1 MHQMKINGRGLRHI
15 ILFLA
20 LALACSAPLAAQ
32 QRLSDDEVQRGLSE
46 LRNYKH
52 RVLAQELRLDKDAQ
66 QAFFDV
72 YDSMDDELLEVATE
86 TREMERR
93 ALADSKASDTELEAV
108 SRSLFE
114 QKKRESDIELK
125 YYDRLREVLT
135 PRQLVALKSAERKIS
150 MTLANYHGR
159 QKNQRGGSP
168 ARPRR

>member
-1 MHQMKINGRGLRHI
+1 MKRNLRSINLI
-15 ILFLA
+15 IA
-20 LALACSAPLAAQ
+20 LAIGLAGSVSVSAQ
-32 QRLSDDEVQRGLSE
+32 QKLSDDEVQRGLSE

-52 RVLAQELRLDKDAQ
+52 RILVQELKIDKDAQ

-86 TREMERR
+86 TREMERK
-93 ALADSKASDTELEAV
+93 ALADTKASDTELEAV

-159 QKNQRGGSP
+159 QKHQRGNGP